1 MLNLQKSVC
10 EFSISKLLTVPVS
23 LLFSSLL
30 GHIDDVIHKLLVL
43 HKIKP
48 DILHVN
54 CGYEILIKNR
64 PPCTLEDYF
73 IKIVSIQPNS
83 IV

>member
-1 MLNLQKSVC
+1 VLNLQKSVC
-10 EFSISKLLTVPVS
+10 EFSISKLLTVPVP
-23 LLFSSLL
+23 LLFSS
-30 GHIDDVIHKLLVL
+30 HIDDVIHKLLVL

-48 DILHVN
+48 DILHVH